1 MAESHVQLKREE
13 VVGDEVVLTDISP
26 STNTESVVDLSTGL
40 TLDENLLRLWN
51 AINNKLYRVVN
62 SVNGRTGVVVLSA
75 KDVGLDNVDN
85 VSFADIQ
92 EWVLE
97 QIEKLFGSHSFKL
110 YESMDSVLID
120 ISANDKMMSGT
131 GFFAS
136 EGFSAENDKLAYI
149 GYFYWDEGNKHLSY
163 DMRPVNIIGETDS
176 SIIYN
181 EKIGEKDYRGGKL
194 GINIWP
200 YEDAL
205 EVYEGLSN
213 VPGEPK
219 ANSGLRIIKSKLVP
233 DVLLIDG
240 VYGSDFERPGDSE
253 DAWLYAVPPSD
264 TTDVVRV
271 DIIYDGKKLTD
282 PDMAYAKKVFKYHD
296 IIVCHF
302 ASDYTDADDNLL
314 EGVNKDLIGLHT
326 AIGTVTAID
335 KKADETVVSYTVE
348 FFSTK
353 PIIGY
358 GLKYR
363 RTHSNKTANNQL
375 NRLEINTPVGV
386 VSTVYRNWE
395 TTNEFASKNAI
406 FADDISGLTMR
417 ANEKQR
423 FADDYS
429 IPSHVQPLK
438 HQFVNLPNGPTRVF
452 HPTFDDNGNTNYSGL
467 SITTDSSLSIIPAHT
482 FLQQMT
488 ADDKYD
494 GSMVAFNWRAE
505 AEFFDASSLA
515 SPDSYGEN
523 SSGSLIGINLDK
535 VVVDKYAHDVAGYL
549 FGNLSGL
556 RINPAKDNVDFDII
570 GISDTLNIPEAYATA
585 KTSGGLAIN
594 VGKFLKIEPSEIQ
607 NDAVNYYDGGKLTI
621 KVGPGL
627 GDDGNGNLSLY
638 ADPKSCLQI
647 INPSDGNSY
656 LDIKFR
662 SEIVPAGNEEGAV
675 DVEVNKSGLRNFTY
689 NIDGDKE
696 YGLSISLGKDS
707 GLIIKNEPDPE
718 HFGLDEPETV
728 STLNVNHGNGLYVD
742 ENGVLGIQV
751 TGKMFEDADDIR
763 NGLIV
768 DPTLNMLRVYLDETT
783 SGLKF
788 GDDGAIT
795 GDYETIR
802 YSGNLKVAKTLSDGS
817 VLYGYT
823 KPFSVEYN
831 PGTSSKNI
839 VIGNGLRLVLDENE
853 VPKEVNVSWQ
863 YGSLTNP
870 NIPPDPVNPPNTDNT
885 DNPSNT
891 EEGEQP

>member
-1 MAESHVQLKREE
+1 MKKSNKQKEVIIMAESHVQLKREE

-40 TLDENLLRLWN
+40 TLDEDLLRLWN

-264 TTDVVRV
+264 ITDVVRV
-271 DIIYDGKKLTD
+271 DIIYDGKKLTN

-353 PIIGY
+353 QHIGY
-358 GLKYR
+358 GLRYR
-363 RTHSNKTANNQL
+363 STHTNELNNKAL
-375 NRLEINTPVGV
+375 NRLEINTPLGV
-386 VSTVYRNWE
+386 VSTIYSGWE
-395 TTNEFASKNAI
+395 EMNEFANMSGI
-406 FADDISGLTMR
+406 YADDVSGLTIR
-417 ANEKQR
+417 ANDHQRYAQDYEKV
-423 FADDYS
+423 
-429 IPSHVQPLK
+429 SHVQPLQ
-438 HQFVNLPNGPTRVF
+438 HQYVNLPNGPTRVF
-452 HPTFDDNGNTNYSGL
+452 HPTFDGSGYTNYAGL
-467 SITTDSSLSIIPAHT
+467 SITTDSSLSIIPAYS
-482 FLQQMT
+482 FLRS
-488 ADDKYD
+488 DPKINKYD
-494 GSMVAFNWRAE
+494 GSMVAFNWRAD
-505 AEFFDASSLA
+505 ADFFDASSLD
-515 SPDSYGEN
+515 SPDNYGEN
-523 SSGSLIGINLDK
+523 SPGSLIGINLDK
-535 VVVDKYAHDVAGYL
+535 LVVNKHVFDVAGYI

-556 RINPAKDNVDFDII
+556 RINPARDNVDFDVI
-570 GISDTLNIPEAYATA
+570 GITDTTNVPEAYTTSG
-585 KTSGGLAIN
+585 TSGGLAIN
-594 VGKFLKIEPSEIQ
+594 VGKFMKIEPTELSDT
-607 NDAVNYYDGGKLTI
+607 NDSYYDGGKLTI

-638 ADPKSCLQI
+638 ADPKSCFEI
-647 INPSDGNSY
+647 VYPEEGESY
-656 LDIKFR
+656 LDIKFA
-662 SEIVPAGNEEGAV
+662 STSIPAGNEEGLTTI
-675 DVEVNKSGLRNFTY
+675 EINNSGLRGFYY
-689 NIDGDKE
+689 NPEGEKK
-696 YGLSISLGKDS
+696 YGLGISLSKDS
-707 GLIIKNEPDPE
+707 GLIIKNEPDPTYTGAE
-718 HFGLDEPETV
+718 TPENV
-728 STLNVNHGNGLYVD
+728 STIGVNYGDGLCVDKNGKLVPKVAGSLIEGAKETSWGLYVD
-742 ENGVLGIQV
+742 PVGRLAV
-751 TGKMFEDADDIR
+751 K
-763 NGLIV
+763 
-768 DPTLNMLRVYLDETT
+768 LDLETT
-783 SGLKF
+783 GLDIN
-788 GDDGAIT
+788 DDGEIV
-795 GDYETIR
+795 GDYQTIK
-802 YSGNLKVAKTLSDGS
+802 YSGNLKVAKTYSDGS
-817 VLYGYT
+817 VRYGYT
-823 KPFSVEYN
+823 DPFSIEYN
-831 PGTSSKNI
+831 PGTSAKNI
-839 VIGNGLRLVLDENE
+839 VIGNGLRLVLDETE
-853 VPKEVNVSWQ
+853 VPQGVTVSWP
-863 YGSLTNP
+863 YEATPNP
-870 NIPPDPVNPPNTDNT
+870 
-885 DNPSNT
+885 

>member
-1 MAESHVQLKREE
+1 MKKSNKQKEVIIMAESHVQLKREE
-13 VVGDEVVLTDISP
+13 VVGDEVILTDISP

-40 TLDENLLRLWN
+40 TLDEDLLRLWN

-264 TTDVVRV
+264 ITDVVRV
-271 DIIYDGKKLTD
+271 DIIYDGKKLTN

-353 PIIGY
+353 QHIGY
-358 GLKYR
+358 GLRYQS
-363 RTHSNKTANNQL
+363 THTNELNNKAL
-375 NRLEINTPVGV
+375 NRLEINTPLGV
-386 VSTVYRNWE
+386 VSTIYSGWE
-395 TTNEFASKNAI
+395 EMNEFTNMSGI
-406 FADDISGLTMR
+406 YADDVSGLTIR
-417 ANEKQR
+417 ANDHQRYAQDYEKV
-423 FADDYS
+423 
-429 IPSHVQPLK
+429 SHVQPLQ
-438 HQFVNLPNGPTRVF
+438 HQYVNLPNGPTRVF
-452 HPTFDDNGNTNYSGL
+452 HPTFDGSGYTNYAGL
-467 SITTDSSLSIIPAHT
+467 SITTDSSLSIIPAYS
-482 FLQQMT
+482 FLRS
-488 ADDKYD
+488 DPKINKYD
-494 GSMVAFNWRAE
+494 GSMVAFNWRAD
-505 AEFFDASSLA
+505 ADFFDASSLD
-515 SPDSYGEN
+515 SPDNYGEN
-523 SSGSLIGINLDK
+523 SPGSLIGINLDK
-535 VVVDKYAHDVAGYL
+535 LVVNKHVFDIAGYI

-556 RINPAKDNVDFDII
+556 RINPARDNVDFDVI
-570 GISDTLNIPEAYATA
+570 GITDTTNVPEAYTTSG
-585 KTSGGLAIN
+585 TSGGLAIN
-594 VGKFLKIEPSEIQ
+594 VGKFMKIEPTELSDT
-607 NDAVNYYDGGKLTI
+607 NDSYYDGGKLTI

-638 ADPKSCLQI
+638 ADPKSC
-647 INPSDGNSY
+647 
-656 LDIKFR
+656 F
-662 SEIVPAGNEEGAV
+662 EIV
-675 DVEVNKSGLRNFTY
+675 DRKS
-689 NIDGDKE
+689 
-696 YGLSISLGKDS
+696 
-707 GLIIKNEPDPE
+707 
-718 HFGLDEPETV
+718 V
-728 STLNVNHGNGLYVD
+728 V
-742 ENGVLGIQV
+742 
-751 TGKMFEDADDIR
+751 
-763 NGLIV
+763 
-768 DPTLNMLRVYLDETT
+768 
-783 SGLKF
+783 
-788 GDDGAIT
+788 
-795 GDYETIR
+795 
-802 YSGNLKVAKTLSDGS
+802 
-817 VLYGYT
+817 
-823 KPFSVEYN
+823 
-831 PGTSSKNI
+831 
-839 VIGNGLRLVLDENE
+839 
-853 VPKEVNVSWQ
+853 
-863 YGSLTNP
+863 
-870 NIPPDPVNPPNTDNT
+870 
-885 DNPSNT
+885 
-891 EEGEQP
+891 

>member
-1 MAESHVQLKREE
+1 MKKSNKQKEVIIMAESHVQLKREE
-13 VVGDEVVLTDISP
+13 VVGDEVILTDISP

-40 TLDENLLRLWN
+40 TLDEDLLRLWN

-149 GYFYWDEGNKHLSY
+149 GYFYWDEGNKHHSY

-363 RTHSNKTANNQL
+363 RTHSNKEADKQL
-375 NRLEINTPVGV
+375 NRLEINTPIGV
-386 VSTVYRNWE
+386 VSTSYTGWE
-395 TTNEFASKNAI
+395 NMNDFTVKNAI

-423 FADDYS
+423 FSDDYS

-452 HPTFDDNGNTNYSGL
+452 HPTFDDNGNTNYAGL
-467 SITTDSSLSIIPAHT
+467 SITTDSSLSIIPAYT

-488 ADDKYD
+488 AGKYD

-505 AEFFDASSLA
+505 AEFFDASSLE

-535 VVVDKYAHDVAGYL
+535 AVVNKYAHDVAGYI

-556 RINPAKDNVDFDII
+556 RINPAKENVDFDVI
-570 GISDTLNIPEAYATA
+570 GISDTSNVPKAYTTS

-607 NDAVNYYDGGKLTI
+607 NDAANYYDGGKLTI

-638 ADPKSCLQI
+638 ADPKSCLRV
-647 INPSDGNSY
+647 INPSDGDSY
-656 LDIKFR
+656 LDVKLR
-662 SEIVPAGNEEGAV
+662 STIVPAGNEEGLV

-689 NIDGDKE
+689 NTDGEKE

-718 HFGLDEPETV
+718 YTGTDGPETV
-728 STLNVNHGNGLYVD
+728 STLNINHGNGLYVD
-742 ENGVLGIQV
+742 KKGILGIKV
-751 TGKMFEDADDIR
+751 TGKMFEGADDIR

-768 DPTLNMLRVYLDETT
+768 DPILNMLKVYLDHTT
-783 SGLKF
+783 CGLTF
-788 GDDGAIT
+788 GDDGSIT

-802 YSGNLKVAKTLSDGS
+802 YSGNLKVAKTMSDGT
-817 VLYGYT
+817 VRYGYT
-823 KPFSVEYN
+823 DPFSVEYN

-839 VIGNGLRLVLDENE
+839 VIGNGLRLVLDESE
-853 VPKEVNVSWQ
+853 VPKEVNVSWP
-863 YGSLTNP
+863 YDSLT
-870 NIPPDPVNPPNTDNT
+870 
-885 DNPSNT
+885 NT